1 MFLPNERVLLT
12 TFLSHL
18 DAVSRASSVTL
29 MNHSSLARTVGLR
42 LLQDPDAESS
52 PTDLIAEGESV
63 KKRISI
69 VEVIMRRWRYI
80 MNEKKEKGFEE
91 EEEEEDE
98 ESPPSP
104 SPLPM
109 DETKAEISIHRLD
122 ETTTE
127 TETSTIPTIPK
138 IYADEPSM
146 NVMDLDQT
154 ILEEVEVEVEV
165 EVEAVADEEE
175 GVPSPAPAPVATVD
189 QRSIKITWKKNT
201 SDEPLNEEVSETK
214 NLGKKTRKKLE
225 KKGY

>member
-1 MFLPNERVLLT
+1 MFQKQQVASVFLPNERVLLT

-165 EVEAVADEEE
+165 EAVADEEE

-214 NLGKKTRKKLE
+214 NLGK
-225 KKGY
+225 